1 MTAPYARYRRAAAIP
16 AGMAMATALAFLP
29 NTAATAAE
37 DAPAPAAAARAD
49 ATPLSYVVNVRPGH
63 GTSAYVK
70 KAVVKAGGTIVT
82 SYDQIGVIVVHSSN
96 ADFAKTIRTVRGV
109 QSAGATRTAPLPSA
123 STGDLGAPKVL
134 SAAEVAAADAPA
146 GQDPL
151 QPQQWDLPAIKADKA
166 HEKTLGSKKVTV
178 AVIDTGVDDTHP
190 DIAPNFDRK
199 A

>member
-37 DAPAPAAAARAD
+37 DASPAPAAAQAD
-49 ATPLSYVVNVRPGH
+49 ATPLSYVPLSYVVNVKPGH
-63 GTSAYVK
+63 GTSAHVK
-70 KAVVKAGGTIVT
+70 KAVAKAGGTIVT

-123 STGDLGAPKVL
+123 STGDLGAPKGL
-134 SAAEVAAADAPA
+134 
-146 GQDPL
+146 
-151 QPQQWDLPAIKADKA
+151 
-166 HEKTLGSKKVTV
+166 
-178 AVIDTGVDDTHP
+178 
-190 DIAPNFDRK
+190 
-199 A
+199 